1 MTQAPRRIRV
11 LILNQAFWPDT
22 VATAQHA
29 DDLARYLRIHNDE
42 VTVVA
47 SRALYGARGAV
58 LPKREVREGISIY
71 RVGLQLFGKR
81 GIVARVLDFAL
92 FYIAALWQCFILPRH
107 DVVICLT
114 TPPFI
119 VLVGVLLK
127 WFKGTRVVYWTMDLY
142 PEVAVA
148 AGIMKRSGLLWKFLC
163 WLERLC
169 LQQSDHVVV
178 LGNCM
183 RKKVIQ
189 KGAVP
194 DRVSV
199 ICVWSGAENFI
210 DRPREDNPLRKDW
223 GIGDRFTILY
233 LGNFGLGHDMEAIAR
248 AVEILKDNDGIRWLF
263 IGGGK
268 AKKYLEDRIRKCGAR
283 NVYVDAAQARE
294 KLAAVLDVGDVHLV
308 TLLPGWEGLI
318 VPSKFFSVL
327 ASGRPALWVGPK
339 QSECVTILNE
349 NKCGYQSEAGDGE
362 SLAREIE
369 YLASHREEARDM
381 GIRAKHAYQSR
392 YSSEHSCMAWRKVLH
407 TIVQHNLISPTPIK
421 P

>member
-1 MTQAPRRIRV
+1 MNQLPRRIRV
-11 LILNQAFWPDT
+11 LILNQAFWPDG

-29 DDLARYLRIHNDE
+29 DDLARYLRAHDDD

-47 SRALYGARGAV
+47 SRAMYGARGAV
-58 LPKREVREGISIY
+58 LPKREDREGIAIY

-81 GIVARVLDFAL
+81 GIMARVFDFAL

-163 WLERLC
+163 WVERLC
-169 LQQSDHVVV
+169 LRQSDHVVV

-183 RKKVIQ
+183 RQKVID
-189 KGAVP
+189 KGASP

-199 ICVWSGAENFI
+199 ICVWSGAEKFL
-210 DRPREDNPLRKDW
+210 DRPRGDNPLRKEW

-233 LGNFGLGHDMEAIAR
+233 LGNFGLGHDMEALAG
-248 AVEILKDNDGIRWLF
+248 AVEILKDNDAIRWLF

-268 AKKYLEDRIRKCGAR
+268 AKKYLEDQIRKCGAR
-283 NVYVDAAQARE
+283 NVYLDGAQPRE
-294 KLAAVLDVGDVHLV
+294 KLADVLDLGDAQLV

-327 ASGRPALWVGPK
+327 ASGRPALWVGPA

-362 SLAREIE
+362 SLAREIQ
-369 YLASHREEARDM
+369 YLSLHQAEATDM
-381 GIRAKHAYQSR
+381 GARAKLAYQSK
-392 YSSEHSCMAWRKVLH
+392 YSSEQSCKAWRNVLY
-407 TIVQHNLISPTPIK
+407 TIVQSK
-421 P
+421 

>member
-1 MTQAPRRIRV
+1 MNQPPRRIRV
-11 LILNQAFWPDT
+11 LILNQAFWPDG

-29 DDLARYLRIHNDE
+29 DDLARYLRAHDDD

-47 SRALYGARGAV
+47 SRAMYGARGAV
-58 LPKREVREGISIY
+58 LPKREDREGIAIY

-81 GIVARVLDFAL
+81 GIMARVFDFAL

-163 WLERLC
+163 WVERLC
-169 LQQSDHVVV
+169 LRQSDHVVV

-183 RKKVIQ
+183 RQKVID
-189 KGAVP
+189 KGASP

-199 ICVWSGAENFI
+199 ICVWSGAEKFL
-210 DRPREDNPLRKDW
+210 DRPRGDNPLRKEW

-233 LGNFGLGHDMEAIAR
+233 LGNFGLGHDMEALAG
-248 AVEILKDNDGIRWLF
+248 AVQILKDNDAIRWLF

-268 AKKYLEDRIRKCGAR
+268 AKKYLEDQIRKCGAR
-283 NVYVDAAQARE
+283 NVYLDGAQPRE
-294 KLAAVLDVGDVHLV
+294 KLADVLDLGDAQLV

-327 ASGRPALWVGPK
+327 ASGRPALWVGPA

-362 SLAREIE
+362 SLAREIQ
-369 YLASHREEARDM
+369 YLSSHQAEAMEM
-381 GIRAKHAYQSR
+381 GGRAKLAYQSK
-392 YSSEHSCMAWRKVLH
+392 YSSEQSCKAWRNVLY
-407 TIVQHNLISPTPIK
+407 TIVQSK
-421 P
+421 

>member
-1 MTQAPRRIRV
+1 MNQPPRRIRV
-11 LILNQAFWPDT
+11 LILNQAFWPDG

-29 DDLARYLRIHNDE
+29 DDLARYLRAHDDD

-47 SRALYGARGAV
+47 SRAMYGARGAV
-58 LPKREVREGISIY
+58 LPKREDREGIAIY

-81 GIVARVLDFAL
+81 GIMARVFDFAL

-163 WLERLC
+163 WVERLC
-169 LQQSDHVVV
+169 LRQSDHVVV

-183 RKKVIQ
+183 RQKVID
-189 KGAVP
+189 KGASP

-199 ICVWSGAENFI
+199 ICVWSGAEKFL
-210 DRPREDNPLRKDW
+210 DRPRGDNPLRKEW

-233 LGNFGLGHDMEAIAR
+233 LGNFGLGHDMEALAG
-248 AVEILKDNDGIRWLF
+248 AVEILKDNDAIRWLF

-268 AKKYLEDRIRKCGAR
+268 AKKYLEDQIRKCGAR
-283 NVYVDAAQARE
+283 NVYLDGAQPRE
-294 KLAAVLDVGDVHLV
+294 KLADVLDLGDAQLV

-327 ASGRPALWVGPK
+327 ASGRPALWVGPA

-362 SLAREIE
+362 SLAREIQ
-369 YLASHREEARDM
+369 YLSSHQAEAMEM
-381 GIRAKHAYQSR
+381 GGRAKLAYQSK
-392 YSSEHSCMAWRKVLH
+392 YSSEQSCKAWRNVLY
-407 TIVQHNLISPTPIK
+407 TIVQSK
-421 P
+421 

>member
-1 MTQAPRRIRV
+1 MNQLPRRIRV
-11 LILNQAFWPDT
+11 LILNQAFWPDG

-29 DDLARYLRIHNDE
+29 DDLARYLRAHDDE

-47 SRALYGARGAV
+47 SRAMYGARGAV
-58 LPKREVREGISIY
+58 LPKREDREGIAIY

-81 GIVARVLDFAL
+81 GIMARVFDFAL

-163 WLERLC
+163 CVERLC
-169 LQQSDHVVV
+169 LRQSDHVVV

-183 RKKVIQ
+183 RQKVID
-189 KGAVP
+189 KGASP

-199 ICVWSGAENFI
+199 ICVWSGAEKFL
-210 DRPREDNPLRKDW
+210 DRPRGDNPLRKEW

-233 LGNFGLGHDMEAIAR
+233 LGNFGLGHDMEALAG
-248 AVEILKDNDGIRWLF
+248 AVEILKDNDAIRWLF

-268 AKKYLEDRIRKCGAR
+268 AKKYLEDQIRKCGAR
-283 NVYVDAAQARE
+283 NVYLDGAQPRE
-294 KLAAVLDVGDVHLV
+294 KLADVLDLGDAQLV

-327 ASGRPALWVGPK
+327 ASGRPALWVGPA

-362 SLAREIE
+362 SLAREIQ
-369 YLASHREEARDM
+369 YLSSHQAEAMEM
-381 GIRAKHAYQSR
+381 GGRAKLAYQSK
-392 YSSEHSCMAWRKVLH
+392 YSSEQSCKAWRNVLY
-407 TIVQHNLISPTPIK
+407 TIVQSK
-421 P
+421 

>member
-1 MTQAPRRIRV
+1 MNQPPRRIRV
-11 LILNQAFWPDT
+11 LILNQAFWPDG

-29 DDLARYLRIHNDE
+29 DDLARYLRAHDDD

-47 SRALYGARGAV
+47 SRAMYGARGAV
-58 LPKREVREGISIY
+58 LPKREDREGIAIY

-81 GIVARVLDFAL
+81 GIMARVFDFAL

-163 WLERLC
+163 WVERLC
-169 LQQSDHVVV
+169 LRQSDHVVV

-183 RKKVIQ
+183 RQKVID
-189 KGAVP
+189 KGASP

-199 ICVWSGAENFI
+199 ICVWSGAEKFL
-210 DRPREDNPLRKDW
+210 DRPRADNPLRNEW
-223 GIGDRFTILY
+223 SIGDRFTILY
-233 LGNFGLGHDMEAIAR
+233 LGNFGLGHDMEALAG
-248 AVEILKDNDGIRWLF
+248 AVEILKDNDAIRWLF

-268 AKKYLEDRIRKCGAR
+268 AKKYLEDQIRKCGAR
-283 NVYVDAAQARE
+283 NVYLDGAQPRE
-294 KLAAVLDVGDVHLV
+294 KLADVLDLGDAHLV

-318 VPSKFFSVL
+318 LPSKFFSVL
-327 ASGRPALWVGPK
+327 ASGRPALWVGPA

-362 SLAREIE
+362 SLAREIQ
-369 YLASHREEARDM
+369 YLSSHQAEAMDM
-381 GIRAKHAYQSR
+381 GGRARLAYQSK
-392 YSSEHSCMAWRKVLH
+392 YSSEQSCKAWRNVLH
-407 TIVQHNLISPTPIK
+407 TIVRPK
-421 P
+421 

>member
-1 MTQAPRRIRV
+1 MNQPPRRIRV
-11 LILNQAFWPDT
+11 LILNQAFWPDG

-29 DDLARYLRIHNDE
+29 DDLARYLRAHDDD

-47 SRALYGARGAV
+47 SRAMYGARGAV
-58 LPKREVREGISIY
+58 LPKREDREGIAIY

-81 GIVARVLDFAL
+81 GILARVFDFAL
-92 FYIAALWQCFILPRH
+92 FYIAALWQCLILPRH

-163 WLERLC
+163 WVERLC
-169 LQQSDHVVV
+169 LRQSDHVVV

-183 RKKVIQ
+183 RQKVID
-189 KGAVP
+189 KGASP

-199 ICVWSGAENFI
+199 ICVWSGAEKFL
-210 DRPREDNPLRKDW
+210 DRPRADNPLRNEW
-223 GIGDRFTILY
+223 VIGDRFTILY
-233 LGNFGLGHDMEAIAR
+233 LGNFGLGHDMEALAG
-248 AVEILKDNDGIRWLF
+248 AVEILKDNDAIRWLF

-268 AKKYLEDRIRKCGAR
+268 AKKYLEDQIRKCGAR
-283 NVYVDAAQARE
+283 NVYLDGAQPRE
-294 KLAAVLDVGDVHLV
+294 KLADVLDLGDAHLV

-327 ASGRPALWVGPK
+327 ASGRPALWVGPA

-349 NKCGYQSEAGDGE
+349 NKCGYQSEAGDSE
-362 SLAREIE
+362 SLAREIQ
-369 YLASHREEARDM
+369 YLSSHQAEAMDM
-381 GIRAKHAYQSR
+381 GGRARLAYQSK
-392 YSSEHSCMAWRKVLH
+392 YSSEQSCKAWRNVLY
-407 TIVQHNLISPTPIK
+407 TIVQSK
-421 P
+421 

>member
-1 MTQAPRRIRV
+1 MNQPPRRIRV
-11 LILNQAFWPDT
+11 LILNQAFWPDG

-29 DDLARYLRIHNDE
+29 DDLARYLRAHDDD

-47 SRALYGARGAV
+47 SRAMYGARGAV
-58 LPKREVREGISIY
+58 LPKREDREGIAIY

-81 GIVARVLDFAL
+81 GIMARVFDFAL

-163 WLERLC
+163 WVERLC
-169 LQQSDHVVV
+169 LRQSDHVVV

-183 RKKVIQ
+183 RQKVID
-189 KGAVP
+189 KGASP

-199 ICVWSGAENFI
+199 ICVWSGAEKFL
-210 DRPREDNPLRKDW
+210 DRPRGDNPLRKEW

-233 LGNFGLGHDMEAIAR
+233 LGNFGLGHDMEALAG
-248 AVEILKDNDGIRWLF
+248 AVEILKDNDAIRWLF

-268 AKKYLEDRIRKCGAR
+268 AKKYLEDQIRKCGAR
-283 NVYVDAAQARE
+283 NVYLDGAQPRE
-294 KLAAVLDVGDVHLV
+294 KLADVLDLGDAQLV

-318 VPSKFFSVL
+318 VPSKFFSIL
-327 ASGRPALWVGPK
+327 ASGRPALWVGPA

-362 SLAREIE
+362 SLAREIQ
-369 YLASHREEARDM
+369 YLSSHQAEAMEM
-381 GIRAKHAYQSR
+381 GGRAKLAYQSK
-392 YSSEHSCMAWRKVLH
+392 YSSEQSCKAWRNVLY
-407 TIVQHNLISPTPIK
+407 TIVQSK
-421 P
+421 